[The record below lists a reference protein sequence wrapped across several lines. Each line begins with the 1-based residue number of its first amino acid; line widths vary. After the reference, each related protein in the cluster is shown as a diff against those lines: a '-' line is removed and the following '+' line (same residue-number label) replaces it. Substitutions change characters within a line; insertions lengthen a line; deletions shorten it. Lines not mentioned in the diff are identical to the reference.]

1 VNRGFAFS
9 ALLHASMFV
18 VVMISPPSRGPRWQV
33 PDAIAV
39 ELVASQPSRPTPVAP
54 PVVEAPVVEPVTEP
68 VVEPVK
74 EAPKEAAPPKPKVDK
89 PVKPPEAR
97 QIRKDAPRRR
107 DEPTLE
113 ERIKR
118 RLTDTEQAAAD
129 QPAAP
134 ATQPAPPAASPGVSS
149 TEVHASDFPY
159 AWYLNTLRTRITDA
173 WDPPGESLL
182 TGRGNKVLVSLRV
195 HRDGSVSNVRVEGA
209 SGTPGLDASARRA
222 VERAQPFP
230 PLPEGYEGSS
240 LDVAVRFTAGG
251 SR

>member
-1 VNRGFAFS
+1 MNRGLVFS
-9 ALLHASMFV
+9 ALFHASTFL
-18 VVMISPPSRGPRWQV
+18 IFAFAPTSRGPRWTM

-39 ELVASQPSRPTPVAP
+39 ELVASQPARAARA
-54 PVVEAPVVEPVTEP
+54 VEAPPAPVSEVEPVP
-68 VVEPVK
+68 
-74 EAPKEAAPPKPKVDK
+74 EAPKVTPKEVVPPKPKVEK
-89 PVKPPEAR
+89 PAKTPAPR

-113 ERIKR
+113 ERIR
-118 RLTDTEQAAAD
+118 DRLAQSQPQETTSEPDAPVGK
-129 QPAAP
+129 PAAP
-134 ATQPAPPAASPGVSS
+134 VSSGVSS

-159 AWYLNTLRTRITDA
+159 AWYLNTLRTRITES

-182 TGRGNKVLVSLRV
+182 TGRGNKVLVVLRV
-195 HRDGSVSNVRVEGA
+195 HRDGHVSDIRVEA

-230 PLPEGYEGSS
+230 PLPDGYEGSS

-251 SR
+251 SS